1 MTENAYGHEHSH
13 EQSHGRSHGH
23 THTNT
28 KAVQNRLAKAA
39 GQLDR
44 VSAMVGRDEDCSD
57 VLQQLSAVIGA
68 LRSAGRLIMRDH
80 LEHCLS
86 EAVEEGNMDSVNRFR
101 EAIELFM
108 K

>member
-1 MTENAYGHEHSH
+1 M
-13 EQSHGRSHGH
+13 
-23 THTNT
+23 
-28 KAVQNRLAKAA
+28 
-39 GQLDR
+39 
-44 VSAMVGRDEDCSD
+44 
-57 VLQQLSAVIGA
+57 IGA